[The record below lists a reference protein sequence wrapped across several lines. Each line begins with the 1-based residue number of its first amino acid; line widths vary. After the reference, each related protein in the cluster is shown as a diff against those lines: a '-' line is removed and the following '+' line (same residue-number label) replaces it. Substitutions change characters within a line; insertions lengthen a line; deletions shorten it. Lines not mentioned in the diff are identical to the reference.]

1 MVTGD
6 ASPANRRQRASKP
19 AECFNGPPAETLAV
33 SPSSDRFLYG
43 LSLMNDTPT
52 SPSSHPVTEDVSGL
66 PWPRRYAAYAKA
78 SGPGWLQG
86 AITLG
91 GGSLAGALFLGLIA
105 GPGLLWLQ
113 PLAMVCGVVT
123 LGAIAYVTLA
133 TGRRPFGLI
142 NEAVSPVLG
151 WAWLI
156 ATIMAN
162 VVWCMPQFN
171 LAVAAVRQN
180 LMPVVAGEGGGGG
193 MLDGTVGVVIISAVL
208 LVVGLGCN
216 VVYNSGGRGVRWI
229 EHLLRVAVGLIVLAF
244 IFVIG
249 ALISRGGLDFGAAL
263 RGMVPDPRKLFTPSE
278 TYTALIEAAGPHAD
292 YWHQKIV
299 GLQRDRIVAA
309 FATAVG
315 INMTFLLPYTLLK
328 KGWGSAQRELAIVDL
343 ALGLLIPFVLATAC
357 ITLASSSAFH
367 GKTADVLHADGT
379 VQPHMA
385 GAFHK
390 VLDGRL
396 IHADPALK
404 GDAAALDAARATAP
418 AGERELAAMLANR
431 DNFNLAS
438 TLEPLAG
445 KTIAQL
451 VFGLGVLGMAT
462 STLIVLMMMNGFAFR
477 ELLYKPDSGGVYML
491 GTLVAGI
498 AGFCGPFVWGNAD
511 ARAALAIPTSVIGG
525 SLLPIACFT
534 FLLLLNSK
542 RVLGAAAPSGTG
554 RLVVNL
560 LLGTVTAITAFGSV
574 WVLLGKGT
582 WGTSGVV
589 LLGVLAVLGLI
600 GFVRRQSASAA

>member
-1 MVTGD
+1 M
-6 ASPANRRQRASKP
+6 SN
-19 AECFNGPPAETLAV
+19 
-33 SPSSDRFLYG
+33 
-43 LSLMNDTPT
+43 
-52 SPSSHPVTEDVSGL
+52 DVSGL

-113 PLAMVCGVVT
+113 PLAMACGVVT

-180 LMPVVAGEGGGGG
+180 LLPVVAGEGGGGF
-193 MLDGTVGVVIISAVL
+193 LDGRVGVVLISAVL

-229 EHLLRVAVGLIVLAF
+229 EHVLRVAVGLIVLAF
-244 IFVIG
+244 IFVVG
-249 ALISRGGLDFGAAL
+249 ALIARGGLDFGSAL
-263 RGMVPDPRKLFTPSE
+263 RGMVPDPRNLFNPSA

-292 YWHQKIV
+292 YWREMIV
-299 GLQRDRIVAA
+299 SMQRDRIVAA

-328 KGWGSAQRELAIVDL
+328 KGWGTAQRELAIVDL

-357 ITLASSSAFH
+357 ITLASSTAFH
-367 GKTADVLHADGT
+367 GKTADVLAQDGT

-390 VLDGRL
+390 VLDRRL
-396 IHADPALK
+396 IHANPALK
-404 GDAAALDAARATAP
+404 GDAEALTAARLAAP
-418 AGERELAAMLANR
+418 KGERELAAMLANR

-445 KTIAQL
+445 KTVAQL

-477 ELLYKPDSGGVYML
+477 ELVNKPDSGGAYMA
-491 GTLVAGI
+491 GALVAGI
-498 AGFCGPFVWGNAD
+498 AGFCGPFVWGNSD

-525 SLLPIACFT
+525 SLLPIACFA

-542 RVLGAAAPSGTG
+542 RVLGDAAPRGTA
-554 RLVVNL
+554 RLVVNV

-589 LLGVLAVLGLI
+589 LLAVLAVLGLI
-600 GFVRRQSASAA
+600 GFVRRQSASA

>member
-1 MVTGD
+1 VSTP
-6 ASPANRRQRASKP
+6 SPSTHSEERP
-19 AECFNGPPAETLAV
+19 AAAV
-33 SPSSDRFLYG
+33 SNEIG
-43 LSLMNDTPT
+43 
-52 SPSSHPVTEDVSGL
+52 GL
-66 PWPRRYAAYAKA
+66 PWPQRYLAYAKA

-113 PLAMVCGVVT
+113 PLAMACGVVT

-180 LMPVVAGEGGGGG
+180 LLPVVAGASSGSDGGLLG
-193 MLDGTVGVVIISAVL
+193 GTVGVVLIGGVL
-208 LVVGLGCN
+208 LAVGLGCN

-229 EHLLRVAVGLIVLAF
+229 EHLLRAAVGLIVIAF
-244 IFVIG
+244 ICVIG
-249 ALISRGGLDFGAAL
+249 ALIARGGLDLGAAL
-263 RGMVPDPRKLFTPSE
+263 RGLVPDPRNLFSPSA
-278 TYTALIEAAGPHAD
+278 TYSALIDAAGPHAD
-292 YWHQKIV
+292 YWHDKIV
-299 GLQRDRIVAA
+299 GMQRDRIVAA
-309 FATAVG
+309 FGTAVG

-328 KGWGSAQRELAIVDL
+328 KGWGAAQRELAIVDL
-343 ALGLLIPFVLATAC
+343 SIGLLVPFVLATAC

-367 GKTADVLHADGT
+367 GKTADVLSPDGA
-379 VQPHMA
+379 VRPHMA

-396 IHADPALK
+396 VHENPALK
-404 GDAAALDAARATAP
+404 GDAAALDAARAAAP

-477 ELLYKPDSGGVYML
+477 ELLYRPESGGVYML
-491 GTLVAGI
+491 GALVAGI

-525 SLLPIACFT
+525 SLLPIACFA
-534 FLLLLNSK
+534 FLLLLNSR
-542 RVLGAAAPSGTG
+542 RVLGDAAPRGG
-554 RLVVNL
+554 ARLIVNV
-560 LLGTVTAITAFGSV
+560 LLGVVTAITTFGSV
-574 WVLLGKGT
+574 WVLLGKGA
-582 WGTSGVV
+582 WGTAGVV
-589 LLGVLAVLGLI
+589 LLGVLAVLGLA
-600 GFVRRQSASAA
+600 GYVRRQNVAA

>member
-1 MVTGD
+1 MH
-6 ASPANRRQRASKP
+6 
-19 AECFNGPPAETLAV
+19 EPP
-33 SPSSDRFLYG
+33 
-43 LSLMNDTPT
+43 TPT
-52 SPSSHPVTEDVSGL
+52 RSDPKPSTAVLAHDVRGL

-113 PLAMVCGVVT
+113 PLAMACGVVT

-142 NEAVSPVLG
+142 NQAVSPVLG

-180 LMPVVAGEGGGGG
+180 LLPVVAGDAAASGGL
-193 MLDGTVGVVIISAVL
+193 LDGTTGVVVIGAVL
-208 LVVGLGCN
+208 LAVGLGCN
-216 VVYNSGGRGVRWI
+216 AVYNSGGRGVRWI
-229 EHLLRVAVGLIVLAF
+229 EHLLRAAVGLIVIAF
-244 IFVIG
+244 ICVIG
-249 ALISRGGLDFGAAL
+249 ALIARGGLDFGAAL
-263 RGMVPDPRKLFTPSE
+263 RGLVPDPRNLFKPSA

-292 YWHQKIV
+292 YWREHITSM
-299 GLQRDRIVAA
+299 QRDRIIAA
-309 FATAVG
+309 FGTAVG

-343 ALGLLIPFVLATAC
+343 ALGLLVPFVLATAC

-367 GKTADVLHADGT
+367 GKTADVLNTDGS
-379 VQPHMA
+379 VKIHMA

-396 IHADPALK
+396 IYENPALK
-404 GDAAALDAARATAP
+404 GDAAALDAARTAAP

-477 ELLYKPDSGGVYML
+477 ELLFKPDSGGVYML
-491 GTLVAGI
+491 GALVAGI

-525 SLLPIACFT
+525 SLIPIACFA

-542 RVLGAAAPSGTG
+542 RVLGAAAPHGAT
-554 RLVVNL
+554 RLIVNV
-560 LLGTVTAITAFGSV
+560 LLGTVTAITTFGSV

-582 WGTSGVV
+582 WGTAGVV
-589 LLGVLAVLGLI
+589 LLGVLAVLGLV
-600 GFVRRQSASAA
+600 GFVRRQGVPTA

>member
-1 MVTGD
+1 MND
-6 ASPANRRQRASKP
+6 APTTPPRPAA
-19 AECFNGPPAETLAV
+19 
-33 SPSSDRFLYG
+33 
-43 LSLMNDTPT
+43 DTPT
-52 SPSSHPVTEDVSGL
+52 GSITDDLRGR
-66 PWPRRYAAYAKA
+66 PWPQRYLGYAKA

-113 PLAMVCGVVT
+113 PLAMVCGVIT

-180 LMPVVAGEGGGGG
+180 LLPVITGAESGGGDGLLGG
-193 MLDGTVGVVIISAVL
+193 TPGVVIIGAVL
-208 LVVGLGCN
+208 LLIGLGCN
-216 VVYNSGGRGVRWI
+216 AVYNAGGRGVRGI
-229 EHLLRVAVGLIVLAF
+229 ELLLRAAVGLIVIAF
-244 IFVIG
+244 ICVIG
-249 ALISRGGLDFGAAL
+249 ALIVRGGLDVGAAL
-263 RGMVPDPRKLFTPSE
+263 RGLIPDPRELFSPSG

-292 YWHQKIV
+292 YWRELIV

-309 FATAVG
+309 FASAVG

-343 ALGLLIPFVLATAC
+343 AIGLLIPFVLATAC

-367 GKTADVLHADGT
+367 GKTADVLNADGS
-379 VQPHMA
+379 VKIHMA

-390 VLDGRL
+390 VLDRRL
-396 IHADPALK
+396 IHENPALK
-404 GDAAALDAARATAP
+404 GDPAALAAARTAAP
-418 AGERELAAMLANR
+418 AGERKLAAMLANR

-477 ELLYKPDSGGVYML
+477 ELFFKPDSGGVYML
-491 GTLVAGI
+491 GALVAGL
-498 AGFCGPFVWGNAD
+498 AGFSGPFIWGNAD
-511 ARAALAIPTSVIGG
+511 ARAALAIPTSAIGG
-525 SLLPIACFT
+525 SLLPIACFA

-542 RVLGAAAPSGTG
+542 RVLGAAAPRGVA

-560 LLGTVTAITAFGSV
+560 LLGTVTAITTFGSV
-574 WVLLGKGT
+574 WVLLGKNRWEGNV
-582 WGTSGVV
+582 GVV
-589 LLGVLAVLGLI
+589 LLAVLAVLGLI
-600 GFVRRQSASAA
+600 GFVRRQSKPAA